1 MEKLTPNDQKVL
13 QNILQYYTEYRK
25 THFDDNIGIDI
36 ENKKRQKKQQDID
49 EEVNKFENIK
59 KTEEYVLLNDE
70 KYKIN
75 KQILIYEDTVYEIR
89 NTYEEYK
96 HYEDILD
103 DTEEVKI
110 ICNKIETLYD
120 MIETIEH
127 KQLDIIKDNGIDTD
141 LLENSNIKI
150 HL

>member
-36 ENKKRQKKQQDID
+36 ENKKRQKKQQEID

-59 KTEEYVLLNDE
+59 KTEEYVRLNDE
-70 KYKIN
+70 KCKIN

-141 LLENSNIKI
+141 LLENNNIKI

>member
-1 MEKLTPNDQKVL
+1 
-13 QNILQYYTEYRK
+13 
-25 THFDDNIGIDI
+25 
-36 ENKKRQKKQQDID
+36 
-49 EEVNKFENIK
+49 
-59 KTEEYVLLNDE
+59 
-70 KYKIN
+70 
-75 KQILIYEDTVYEIR
+75 
-89 NTYEEYK
+89 
-96 HYEDILD
+96 LD

-141 LLENSNIKI
+141 LLENNNIKI

>member
-1 MEKLTPNDQKVL
+1 MEKLTPNEQKVL

-49 EEVNKFENIK
+49 EEINKFENIK

-70 KYKIN
+70 KCKIN

-103 DTEEVKI
+103 DTEEVKN
-110 ICNKIETLYD
+110 ICDKIETLYD

-141 LLENSNIKI
+141 LLENNNIKI

>member
-1 MEKLTPNDQKVL
+1 MEKLTPNNQKVL

>member
-25 THFDDNIGIDI
+25 THFDDTIGIDI
-36 ENKKRQKKQQDID
+36 ENKKRQKKQQEID

-70 KYKIN
+70 KCKIN
-75 KQILIYEDTVYEIR
+75 KQIQIYEDTVYEIR

-103 DTEEVKI
+103 DTEEVKN
-110 ICNKIETLYD
+110 ICDKMETLYD

-127 KQLDIIKDNGIDTD
+127 KQLNVIKDNGIDTD